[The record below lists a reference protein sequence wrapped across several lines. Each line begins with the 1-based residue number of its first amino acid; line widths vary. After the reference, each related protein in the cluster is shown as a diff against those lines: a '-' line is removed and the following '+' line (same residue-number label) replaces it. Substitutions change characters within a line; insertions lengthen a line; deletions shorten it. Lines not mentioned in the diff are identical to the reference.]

1 MENHP
6 NYLEYLCKNGG
17 WFKVRTNIYEPLLL
31 GYVSKVSIGSI
42 GTFGHVFDCP
52 LLFSYPLNQLYVDT
66 NCAFLEKTNLLEK
79 PTIEDIELIKS
90 KLNKEHKK
98 FNIKTKKTLKYESN

>member
-1 MENHP
+1 MENYP
-6 NYLEYLCKNGG
+6 NYLEYLYKNGG
-17 WFKVRTNIYEPLLL
+17 WFKVCINNYEPLLL

-42 GTFGHVFDCP
+42 GTFGHVFHCP
-52 LLFSYPLNQLYVDT
+52 LLFSYPLNKLYVDT

-90 KLNKEHKK
+90 KLNKDHKI
-98 FNIKTKKTLKYESN
+98 FNVKLNRVLNT